1 MKLLRLGLVAL
12 LSTLAVGALHAQ
24 SIWKWRTK
32 DGRIEVSDRA
42 PPIDIP
48 EANILQRPNA
58 APRPV
63 PVAATPVS
71 GEDDPSAV
79 QGAPAPMSAASRADG
94 ELEAKKRKLQADQA
108 AQAQAKQR
116 AEVERV
122 ATQKAENCRRARSQ
136 QTGLES
142 GLRIARP
149 NDKGER
155 EFLDD
160 KARADELKRARQ
172 AIADNCS

>member
-1 MKLLRLGLVAL
+1 MKLLRLGLVTL
-12 LSTLAVGALHAQ
+12 LATLAAGALHAQ
-24 SIWKWRTK
+24 AIWKWRTK

-42 PPIDIP
+42 PPMDIP

-58 APRPV
+58 PRVVVPAAPM
-63 PVAATPVS
+63 
-71 GEDDPSAV
+71 
-79 QGAPAPMSAASRADG
+79 APADDDAAPAVLASAPAVSRADA
-94 ELEAKKRKLQADQA
+94 ELEAKRRKAQADLT

-122 ATQKAENCRRARSQ
+122 AAQKAENCRRARSQ
-136 QTGLES
+136 QAGLES
-142 GLRIARP
+142 GVRIARP

-160 KARADELKRARQ
+160 KGRAEELQRTREIVA
-172 AIADNCS
+172 ANCS